1 MPGSF
6 TGRRMVRREDP
17 RLLRGHGRYIADLA
31 LPGMLHASILRSQ
44 HAHARIIRI
53 DAEAARRL
61 PGVAAVLTAEGLGAA
76 NRRLLNRFPH
86 PMMRFYPQ
94 APLASAKVHY
104 AGEPV
109 AAVAAE
115 SRYLAEDAMES
126 IRVEYE
132 PLGAVV
138 DVEAALRRDTP
149 VVHDDQGASDNLA
162 GRVTQ
167 RVGDV
172 ASAFARA
179 HVIVRHRLVI
189 GKCAGVPMECRGLI
203 ASVDELGRLAV
214 WNATQTPHMVRDILA
229 ELLGL
234 APHDI
239 RVIPPDVGGGFG
251 VKEPFYPEDFL
262 IPYLAHTLRRP
273 VKWIEDRRENL
284 LASVQERG
292 QIHDAELAVDRDGR
306 ILGVRDAFVADS
318 GAYCAWGIVVPLITS
333 TMIPGPYK
341 VPAYRCDVDVVYTNS
356 CPLAPYRGAGRP
368 QAVFAMER
376 LLDQAARDL
385 RIDPVA
391 IRLRNF
397 IQPEEFPYEMGLI
410 GREGSPVSYD
420 SGNYPACLRTL
431 TDLVDYQACIAEREA
446 ARAEGRRVGIGIAFG
461 LENNGLGPHEGA
473 RIRVDG
479 AGRVVIYTGACS
491 QGQGH
496 LTTLSQLAADVLTV
510 PPEHITLVGGDT
522 DGIPYGTGTFASR
535 TAVTAGNA
543 VVLAAQKIKERILR
557 LGAHLLEARPED
569 VELANGDIR
578 VRGVPDRRV
587 TLAKVAAFAGAP
599 FPGRTFPEEQ
609 SIGLEATEYFV
620 PRAATYSSGVH
631 FSAVEVDPETG
642 TVHILKYG
650 IVHDCGNVINPLVVE
665 GQLQGGFAAGIGN
678 ALYEEVVYDADGQ
691 LLTGTLLDY
700 LIPTAGE
707 VPGVGMAH
715 VCTPSPLNPLGL
727 KGAGENATIQVPA
740 CINNAVSDALGFPV
754 NETPLA
760 PSRVRALLHRDD
772 SVAAG
777 SPGGR
782 DGRPPN

>member
-1 MPGSF
+1 
-6 TGRRMVRREDP
+6 MVRREDP
-17 RLLRGHGRYIADLA
+17 RLLRGHGRYVADFTM
-31 LPGMLHASILRSQ
+31 PGMLHVSLLRSP
-44 HAHARIIRI
+44 HAHAQIIRI
-53 DAEAARRL
+53 DAEAARRM
-61 PGVAAVLTAEGLGAA
+61 PGVAAVLTADVLGSA

-86 PMMRFYPQ
+86 PAMRFYPQ
-94 APLASAKVHY
+94 APLASVKVHY
-104 AGEPV
+104 AGEPI

-115 SRYLAEDAMES
+115 SRYLAEDAADS
-126 IRVEYE
+126 IRVDYE

-138 DVEAALRRDTP
+138 DVETALRRDMP
-149 VVHDDQGASDNLA
+149 VIHSDQGAADNLA

-167 RVGDV
+167 QVGDI
-172 ASAFARA
+172 AAAFARA
-179 HVIVRHRLVI
+179 HLVVRQRLVI
-189 GKCAGVPMECRGLI
+189 GKCAGVPIECRGLI
-203 ASVDELGRLAV
+203 ASIDEMGRLVV

-234 APHDI
+234 APHGI

-284 LASVQERG
+284 LASIHERG
-292 QIHDAELAVDRDGR
+292 QIHDAELAVDRDGK

-385 RIDPVA
+385 PCGPNGLRIDPVT

-397 IQPEEFPYEMGLI
+397 IQPEEFPYRMGLL

-420 SGNYPACLRTL
+420 SGNYPGCLHTL
-431 TDLVDYQACIAEREA
+431 IDLVDYQACVAEREA
-446 ARAEGRRVGIGIAFG
+446 ARAQGRKVGIGIAFG

-479 AGRVVIYTGACS
+479 TGHVVIYTGACS

-510 PPEHITLVGGDT
+510 PPDHIMVVGGDT

-543 VVLAAQKIKERILR
+543 VVLAAQKVKEQILR
-557 LGAHLLEARPED
+557 LGSHMLEARAED
-569 VELANGDIR
+569 VELADGHIR
-578 VRGVPDRRV
+578 VRGVQDRRV
-587 TLAKVAAFAGAP
+587 TLAEVARFAGAP
-599 FPGRTFPEEQ
+599 FPGRTFPEGYAV
-609 SIGLEATEYFV
+609 GLEATEYFM
-620 PRAATYSSGVH
+620 PKAATYSSGVH
-631 FSAVEVDPETG
+631 FAAVEVNPDTG
-642 TVHILKYG
+642 MVHILRYG
-650 IVHDCGNVINPLVVE
+650 VVHDCGNVINPLVVE
-665 GQLQGGFAAGIGN
+665 GQLLGGFAAGIGN
-678 ALYEEVVYDADGQ
+678 ALFEEVIYDAGGQ
-691 LLTGTLLDY
+691 LLTGTLMDY
-700 LIPTAGE
+700 LIPSAGE
-707 VPGVGMAH
+707 VPRVRMAH

-760 PSRVRALLHRDD
+760 PSKVRALLRRGDQI
-772 SVAAG
+772 AAG
-777 SPGGR
+777 SPDGG